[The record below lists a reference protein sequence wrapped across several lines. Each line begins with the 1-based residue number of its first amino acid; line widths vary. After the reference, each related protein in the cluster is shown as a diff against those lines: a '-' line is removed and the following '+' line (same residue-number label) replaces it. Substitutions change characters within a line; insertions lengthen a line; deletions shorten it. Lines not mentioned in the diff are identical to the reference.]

1 MKRPPTDRARG
12 FTLIETLVAFVLLSS
27 VLAVLMQN
35 LSLGMRNQ
43 RASLHYLEAVQLAE
57 SLLAEVPWVS
67 AETPRETFGPEQDP
81 LVWSITITPYQPGDG
96 SVTSNLALFEVAVT
110 VRWRQRAGFS
120 EFTLS
125 SLRTGAV
132 PGV

>member
-1 MKRPPTDRARG
+1 MKKPSTDRARG

-43 RASLHYLEAVQLAE
+43 RASRHYLEAVQLAE
-57 SLLAEVPWVS
+57 SLLAEVPWVR
-67 AETPRETFGPEQDP
+67 EDTPRETFGPEEDP
-81 LVWSITITPYQPGDG
+81 LIWAIVITPYQPGDG
-96 SVTSNLALFEVAVT
+96 MVTSNLALFEVAVT
-110 VRWRQRAGFS
+110 VRWRERGGFS

-125 SLRTGAV
+125 SLRTGVV